1 MADILPDI
9 CITMGCPAGIGPEIL
24 VKSLANGAG
33 AKYLDHI
40 LVVGDAGLLEAAAAS
55 LGLSLRIERVAQGRC
70 GQRVRGKV
78 AVLSVTHL
86 ESNGAAGDFSV
97 GRPDAVTG
105 KASYDYLKKALELCD
120 KDGFSGIVTCPI
132 SKVGLHMAGID
143 APGHTE
149 ILAAHTGSKRFAMML
164 AGASLRVVLVTI
176 HCALRNVASQISQKN
191 VLEVISLTHE
201 ALQRD
206 FGIDSPRIAVAALNP
221 HAGES
226 GMFGDEEERI
236 LKPAIAE
243 AVRQGIQAMGP
254 YPPDTV
260 FHRAVQGEFHVVVC
274 QYHDQG
280 LIPFKLLHF
289 KDGVNVTLGLPIVR
303 TSVDHGTAYDIAG
316 RGIADESSLNA
327 AIEIAFTMAINRR
340 KRREQEKLYERG

>member
-1 MADILPDI
+1 
-9 CITMGCPAGIGPEIL
+9 MGCPAGIGPEIL
-24 VKSLANGAG
+24 AKSLANGAG
-33 AKYLDHI
+33 AKYLDHL

-55 LGLSLRIERVAQGRC
+55 LGLSLPIERVAKGRLS
-70 GQRVRGKV
+70 QRVRGRV
-78 AVLSVTHL
+78 AVLPVTHL
-86 ESNGAAGDFSV
+86 RPNGATGDFSV
-97 GRPDAVTG
+97 GRPNAVTG
-105 KASYDYLKKALELCD
+105 KASYDYVKKALELCD
-120 KDGFSGIVTCPI
+120 TRGFSGIVTCPI
-132 SKVGLHMAGID
+132 SKIGLHMAGID

-149 ILAAHTGSKRFAMML
+149 ILAAHTGTKRFAMML

-176 HCALRNVASQISQKN
+176 HCALRKVASQLSQKN
-191 VLEVISLTHE
+191 VLETISLTHE

-206 FGIDSPRIAVAALNP
+206 FGIDAPRIAVAALNP

-226 GMFGDEEERI
+226 GMFGNEEERI
-236 LKPAIAE
+236 LAPAILK
-243 AVRQGIQAMGP
+243 AVRQGIQALGP

-260 FHRAVQGEFHVVVC
+260 FYRAARGEFHAVVC

-340 KRREQEKLYERG
+340 NRRCQEELYGRG